1 MLVTALA
8 EPLPSH
14 AYWKGD
20 SLVAHKNDSTAN
32 GHHDNVN
39 GHDHSPA
46 SIKDSGVTRALMSTN
61 PLKPRSSRFS
71 QAKVHDA
78 KQQLFPEIS
87 YTAFAYPGDEE
98 ALSALRAVPGAA
110 PLLTWLNAN
119 YTEQIAHVENNENLV
134 RVGASN
140 YTSLHALLLRCCEIL
155 SCPVPDLY
163 VNSSPSIDAFTSGH
177 RKTHVVLSRGI
188 IDLLS
193 VDELSFVIGH
203 ELGHIKAGHGT
214 YRVLGML
221 LTSQWDV
228 VSSLAPIPGIG
239 LLRTPL
245 LLAYWEWFRRSE
257 FTCDRAG
264 LLCVQDVQPSQMAL
278 AKLAGSIPGLEEE
291 FNVDSIIGQVE
302 AKREV
307 NKLVQVIAIMSN
319 LYNTHPLIPL
329 RLKQLQDYA
338 GSSELQRIIKGDYK
352 RDSLGLHE
360 GGERVSC
367 RCGTIVNTKLSFCPE
382 CGREVR
388 AMASD
393 NTCEKCDTALPAGT
407 KFCPKCG
414 TQQAEATAPAP
425 STLARLRNSAS
436 SFFKQ

>member
-1 MLVTALA
+1 MSNGRCVDFEGDEQSLI
-8 EPLPSH
+8 EP
-14 AYWKGD
+14 
-20 SLVAHKNDSTAN
+20 
-32 GHHDNVN
+32 
-39 GHDHSPA
+39 
-46 SIKDSGVTRALMSTN
+46 KDSGITRSLMSSELIKS
-61 PLKPRSSRFS
+61 PSSRFS
-71 QAKVHDA
+71 QAKVFNE

-87 YTAFAYPGDEE
+87 YAAFAYPGDEE

-134 RVGASN
+134 RVGPSN
-140 YTSLHALLLRCCEIL
+140 FASLHAVLLRCCEIL

-163 VNSSPSIDAFTSGH
+163 VNSSPGIDAFTSGH

-188 IDLLS
+188 IDVLS

-221 LTSQWDV
+221 LTSQWDL
-228 VSSLAPIPGIG
+228 VSGLVPIPGIG

-264 LLCVQDVQPSQMAL
+264 LLCVQDLQSSQMAL

-291 FNVDSIIGQVE
+291 FDVDSIIGQVE

-307 NKLVQVIAIMSN
+307 NKLVQVVAIMNN

-329 RLKQLQDYA
+329 RLKQLREYA
-338 GSSELQRIIKGDYK
+338 ASTDLQRIVKGDYK
-352 RDSLGLHE
+352 RDTLGLHE
-360 GGERVSC
+360 GGERVTC

-388 AMASD
+388 AMAGD
-393 NTCEKCDTALPAGT
+393 NTCEKCDTLLPAGT

-414 TQQAEATAPAP
+414 AQQAEATAPAA
-425 STLARLRNSAS
+425 STLAKLRNSAS

>member
-1 MLVTALA
+1 
-8 EPLPSH
+8 
-14 AYWKGD
+14 
-20 SLVAHKNDSTAN
+20 
-32 GHHDNVN
+32 
-39 GHDHSPA
+39 
-46 SIKDSGVTRALMSTN
+46 MSTDLITSR
-61 PLKPRSSRFS
+61 PSRFS
-71 QAKVHDA
+71 QARVFNA
-78 KQQLFPEIS
+78 QQQLFPEIS
-87 YTAFAYPGDEE
+87 YAAFAYAGDEE

-134 RVGASN
+134 RVGPSNFASL
-140 YTSLHALLLRCCEIL
+140 YAILLRCCEIL

-163 VNSSPSIDAFTSGH
+163 VNSSPGIDAFTSGH

-193 VDELSFVIGH
+193 ADELSFVIGH

-221 LTSQWDV
+221 LTSQWDL
-228 VSSLAPIPGIG
+228 VSSLVPIPGIG

-264 LLCVQDVQPSQMAL
+264 LLCLQDLPPSQMAL

-291 FNVDSIIGQVE
+291 FDVDSIIGQVE

-307 NKLVQVIAIMSN
+307 NKLVQVVAIMNN

-329 RLKQLQDYA
+329 RLKQLREYA
-338 GSSELQRIIKGDYK
+338 ASGDLQRIIKGDYK
-352 RDSLGLHE
+352 RDTLGLHE
-360 GGERVSC
+360 GGERVTC

-388 AMASD
+388 AMAGD
-393 NTCEKCDTALPAGT
+393 NTCEKCDTLLPAGT

-414 TQQAEATAPAP
+414 AQQAEATAPAA
-425 STLARLRNSAS
+425 SALVKLRNSAS